1 MSNEM
6 TTIEVCIGCPSGQT
20 AWGNGSIIVKVSKG
34 FEREFVEAIK
44 DHARF
49 FAKEYTL
56 SEEVADILNED
67 DAQ

>member
-1 MSNEM
+1 M

-20 AWGNGSIIVKVSKG
+20 DWGNGSIIVKVSKG
-34 FEREFVEAIK
+34 FERDFVEAIK
-44 DHARF
+44 HHARF

-56 SEEVADILNED
+56 ED

>member
-6 TTIEVCIGCPSGQT
+6 TTILVTIGCPSGQT
-20 AWGNGSIIVKVSKG
+20 DWGNGSITVKVSKG

-44 DHARF
+44 HHALF

-56 SEEVADILNED
+56 ED

>member
-1 MSNEM
+1 MSKEM
-6 TTIEVCIGCPSGQT
+6 TTVQVSIGCPSGQT
-20 AWGNGSIIVKVSKG
+20 DWGNGYIIVRVSKG
-34 FEREFVEAIK
+34 FERDFVEAIK

-56 SEEVADILNED
+56 ED